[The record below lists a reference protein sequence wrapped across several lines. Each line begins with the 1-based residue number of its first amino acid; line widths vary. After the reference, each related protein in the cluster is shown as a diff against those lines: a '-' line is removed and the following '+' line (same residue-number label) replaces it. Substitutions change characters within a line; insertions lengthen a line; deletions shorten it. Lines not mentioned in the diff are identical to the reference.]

1 MPARRRDFILYIGDT
16 FQRQINLR
24 SGPEADI
31 ADFTGEFIV
40 YNVDAAT
47 TKEAERVFVDDVFSV
62 LHGQVSYCTDNSNT
76 PRYKAV
82 LTLNRDTAES
92 FTLATARFCP
102 TCDACNCEVSK

>member
-40 YNVDAAT
+40 YNDDDSERCSGN
-47 TKEAERVFVDDVFSV
+47 KEQAEAMHDRVVALIKEEHAKKD
-62 LHGQVSYCTDNSNT
+62 
-76 PRYKAV
+76 R
-82 LTLNRDTAES
+82 
-92 FTLATARFCP
+92 
-102 TCDACNCEVSK
+102 